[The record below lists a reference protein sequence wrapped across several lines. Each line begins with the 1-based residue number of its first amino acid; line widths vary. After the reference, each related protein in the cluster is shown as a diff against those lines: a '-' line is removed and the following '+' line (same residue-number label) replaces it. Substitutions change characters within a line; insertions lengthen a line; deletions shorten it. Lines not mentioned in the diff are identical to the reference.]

1 MSGTS
6 TKESS
11 EDNEAVWRH
20 RCFKCIRC
28 NERDDCK
35 VCWPCKSGRT
45 CDKRRCFSAKKLYE
59 ESLHRVSQENL
70 KIIMEKSAAREAA
83 LASTSSGPLLL
94 PTTSAPSGPS
104 TSSSGAGRH
113 QRPSTSSA
121 VPSTSAAR
129 EPKKRG
135 RKKKSELLALQE
147 KKINEMDYVPHR
159 PTRQQS
165 ADLRKKR
172 NQITTVQS
180 QPERAPRQCLNPD
193 CIYESRADS
202 KYCSDPCGLI
212 LAKMRLE
219 EVLPIRVKEY
229 YTPGPGGPKIIES
242 ELQARQK
249 AVDRDLEQL
258 NECEKNIN
266 AFLEKLQVFI
276 EKQIPLQPLA
286 PNDKFDDNLYETCVV
301 CGLNDI
307 PVRKYVKHI
316 ELCWSRNEKLMS
328 FGTTDRTHERIYC
341 EQLDVRAGTYCKRL
355 KSLCPE
361 HRKPGIEH
369 SLKVCGYPKKWET
382 GTGMY
387 ANSLSELIE
396 AENPFGDEGCR
407 TKRDLCHKHH
417 KWVPSLSGSI
427 ELEQANLVVKVYELC
442 QEQKNLRTQLD
453 WSNNALSIL
462 MHKQPNF
469 PNPEL
474 FRESVEEMRSA
485 AARAAEDP
493 EDPQSRS
500 TSSSK
505 TDDEF
510 AETAD
515 FMAMLARQNRA
526 AEEAQRAAEE
536 DPEDVD
542 DEEEEEEGGEEPMEQ
557 DDDVDVGGGPEGAAR
572 QGKQASSGGSTSSST
587 TSSRSSSTSSTTSS
601 NSSSP
606 IDVD

>member
-11 EDNEAVWRH
+11 EDNEDVWRH

-70 KIIMEKSAAREAA
+70 KIIMEKSAAREA

-94 PTTSAPSGPS
+94 PTTSAPPS

-113 QRPSTSSA
+113 HKPSTSSA
-121 VPSTSAAR
+121 PSTSAPR

-135 RKKKSELLALQE
+135 RKKKSELLALQEKE

-193 CIYESRADS
+193 CIYESRPDS

-242 ELQARQK
+242 ELQARQE
-249 AVDRDLEQL
+249 AVNRDLVQL

-286 PNDKFDDNLYETCVV
+286 TNDKFDDNLYETCVV

-328 FGTTDRTHERIYC
+328 FGTTDRTHEKIYC

-474 FRESVEEMRSA
+474 FRQSVQEMRAAA

-493 EDPQSRS
+493 EDPQSSS

-542 DEEEEEEGGEEPMEQ
+542 DEEEEEDGDEPMEQ

-572 QGKQASSGGSTSSST
+572 QA
-587 TSSRSSSTSSTTSS
+587 
-601 NSSSP
+601 
-606 IDVD
+606 